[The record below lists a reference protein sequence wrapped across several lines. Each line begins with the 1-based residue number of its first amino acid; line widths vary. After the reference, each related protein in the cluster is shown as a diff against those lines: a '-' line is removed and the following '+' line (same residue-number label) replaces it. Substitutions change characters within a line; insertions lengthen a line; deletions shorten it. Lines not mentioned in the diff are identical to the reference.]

1 MASALLTIAAA
12 ALVSSGLSGES
23 ALAFVLV
30 EAVFSGLV
38 IGCTSVAST
47 ATGASV
53 IRKVAQGL
61 ASGLLNSFV

>member
-30 EAVFSGLV
+30 EAVFSGLG
-38 IGCTSVAST
+38 IGCASVAPRRPP
-47 ATGASV
+47 GP
-53 IRKVAQGL
+53 R
-61 ASGLLNSFV
+61 

>member
-30 EAVFSGLV
+30 EAVFSDLG

-47 ATGASV
+47 ATGA
-53 IRKVAQGL
+53 
-61 ASGLLNSFV
+61 